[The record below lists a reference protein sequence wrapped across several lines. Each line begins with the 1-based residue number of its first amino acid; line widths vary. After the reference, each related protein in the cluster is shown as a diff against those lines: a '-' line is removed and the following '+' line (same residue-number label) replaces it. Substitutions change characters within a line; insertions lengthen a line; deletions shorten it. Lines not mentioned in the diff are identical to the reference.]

1 MQKFGSNQIHPFMT
15 FFNNP
20 DRIAE
25 NYGLRIAAGL
35 VVYFML
41 MRLLDLSHIVELRF
55 LNLAILSAGVYAALK
70 KFKETHGDTLHYFR
84 GLVTGVATAGIGA
97 LLFGLFLFSYMQL
110 DADLMQAIKENDPMG
125 RYLNPY
131 MAAFIVVLEGFFSGF
146 LVTFVLLNWITTDEV
161 NVSHP

>member
-1 MQKFGSNQIHPFMT
+1 MT

-25 NYGLRIAAGL
+25 SYGLRIAAGL
-35 VVYFML
+35 VACFML
-41 MRLLDLSHIVELRF
+41 MRLLGLSHIVELRF
-55 LNLAILSAGVYAALK
+55 LNLAILSVGVYAALK
-70 KFKETHGDTLHYFR
+70 KFKKDHGDALHYFR
-84 GLVTGVATAGIGA
+84 GLITGVATAGIGA
-97 LLFGLFLFSYMQL
+97 LLFGLFLFSYMQI